1 MVPIHRLRHCWH
13 ALHLYLKGDKNSR
26 IKDKIAQEI
35 ILIIKEILSK
45 CFTVKK
51 LLESLKTEYVY
62 MYVCIQKNRGKP
74 DATKEFK
81 GFIHDKTVDQVITL
95 NSYD

>member
-13 ALHLYLKGDKNSR
+13 ALHLYFKGDKNSR

-51 LLESLKTEYVY
+51 LLELLKTEYVC
-62 MYVCIQKNRGKP
+62 MYVCMYTEK
-74 DATKEFK
+74 
-81 GFIHDKTVDQVITL
+81 
-95 NSYD
+95 

>member
-62 MYVCIQKNRGKP
+62 MYVYRKIEESLMQQKSLKDSFTTRLL
-74 DATKEFK
+74 
-81 GFIHDKTVDQVITL
+81 IR
-95 NSYD
+95 

>member
-62 MYVCIQKNRGKP
+62 MYVYRKIEESLMQQKSLKDSFR
-74 DATKEFK
+74 TRLL
-81 GFIHDKTVDQVITL
+81 IR
-95 NSYD
+95 